1 MDSMLEVKNINV
13 SYGSLQI
20 LWDVSLSVTQ
30 GEIVAVVGANGA
42 GKTTLLNTIFG
53 LLKSDSGTIQFLG
66 HQLESRSS
74 HRIGE
79 LGLAYVPEGG
89 RPFREMTVRENLEM
103 GAYVT
108 AAWKI
113 HRETIEQVFK
123 IFPRLEERQKQLA
136 STLSGGERQMLAV
149 GRALMSNPK
158 MVIFDEPSIGLA
170 PLLVADLFRVIK
182 MLGEQGITVLV
193 IEQNVKQ
200 SLEIADRAYVLESGR
215 ITLEGKSQ
223 QLLKEDAIKKA
234 YLGI

>member
-1 MDSMLEVKNINV
+1 MASMLEVNNINV
-13 SYGSLQI
+13 SYGNLQI

-53 LLKSDSGTIQFLG
+53 LLNLDSGTIKFLG

-108 AAWKI
+108 AAWKT
-113 HRETIEQVFK
+113 HRKTIEQVFK
-123 IFPRLEERQKQLA
+123 IFPRLEERQNQLA

-158 MVIFDEPSIGLA
+158 MVILDEPSIGLA
-170 PLLVADLFRVIK
+170 PLLVAELFRVIER
-182 MLGEQGITVLV
+182 LGEQGITVLV